1 MATSPNSLE
10 VLIEV
15 PKWGFVKRG
24 SLGQVD
30 FVSPVPCPFNYGAVP
45 AYVGLDGDLLD
56 ALVLGPRL
64 PRGAR
69 VTLAAYGAVG
79 LSDRGMY
86 DDKLVCGPGPLTAAE
101 RERVLRFMALYGR
114 CKRLLNLFRGRPG
127 LTRCE
132 GWGPAEDALR
142 RARPIDGT
150 WRGPVVP
157 F

>member
-1 MATSPNSLE
+1 LEVPARSVE

-24 SLGQVD
+24 SLGRVD
-30 FVSPVPCPFNYGAVP
+30 FISPLPCLFNYGSIP
-45 AYVGLDGDLLD
+45 GYLGLDGDLLD

-69 VTLAAYGAVG
+69 VQVYIHGAIG
-79 LSDRGMY
+79 LTDRGMY
-86 DDKLVCGPGPLTAAE
+86 DDKLVCSSDRLLPGQ
-101 RERVLRFMALYGR
+101 RERVLRFMVAYGR
-114 CKRLLNLFRGRPG
+114 CKRLLNLLRGRSGP
-127 LTRCE
+127 TRCE
-132 GWGPAEDALR
+132 GWVRAEDALR
-142 RARPIDGT
+142 RARMVDDC